1 MKFFSH
7 LTRNSNVVLSVV
19 IFCQVPSSRLLSS
32 LISSNPIYPL
42 LASLPSSSLL
52 SHNHHLPPICHIS
65 IDPASIRIRQSK
77 ALPSQFRIGHSS
89 SPSSRSTR
97 LCTTT
102 SVRQI
107 TTRLSIHQITS
118 QCLPVTAWLMLGS
131 ARPFQ
136 SLLVRLNSHHG
147 APLLNTV
154 SITATSAL

>member
-1 MKFFSH
+1 MSH
-7 LTRNSNVVLSVV
+7 LNRSRFNTN
-19 IFCQVPSSRLLSS
+19 PS
-32 LISSNPIYPL
+32 I
-42 LASLPSSSLL
+42 
-52 SHNHHLPPICHIS
+52 
-65 IDPASIRIRQSK
+65 K

-154 SITATSAL
+154 SITATSALWASYRQIRWARCPESVSSRVDWRVSYSLFLSSPHHPCINQVIHQHCT